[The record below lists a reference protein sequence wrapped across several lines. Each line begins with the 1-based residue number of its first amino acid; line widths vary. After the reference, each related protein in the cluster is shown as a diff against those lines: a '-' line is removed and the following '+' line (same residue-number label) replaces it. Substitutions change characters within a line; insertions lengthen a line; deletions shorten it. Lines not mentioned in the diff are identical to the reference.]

1 VIVLFLVAGWVLMIL
16 ARPLTRGRVALLA
29 GMGVAFVAAMSVPG
43 LRGFFELRLP
53 PVLVV
58 FAAIG
63 IAAIA
68 IGVLEGGWQ
77 VVEWRRRSQGLRDDP
92 GPT

>member
-1 VIVLFLVAGWVLMIL
+1 MIL

-29 GMGVAFVAAMSVPG
+29 GMGVAFVAAMSIPG
-43 LRGFFELRLP
+43 IKGFFELRLP
-53 PVLVV
+53 PLVVV

-63 IAAIA
+63 IGAIA

-77 VVEWRRRSQGLRDDP
+77 IVEWRRRSQGLSDDP